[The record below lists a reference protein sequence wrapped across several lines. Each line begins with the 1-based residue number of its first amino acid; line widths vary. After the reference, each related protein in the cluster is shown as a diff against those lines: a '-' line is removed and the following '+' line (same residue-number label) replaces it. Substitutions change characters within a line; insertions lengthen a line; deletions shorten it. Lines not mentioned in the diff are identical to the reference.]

1 MGVAKSRGRGGGVS
15 GDSPTTPEG
24 RGSLVFVWGHLKG
37 VCARRAPHRVTQ
49 LGQAPPLSAGAPPL
63 PPEPRPQFPARS
75 GTLCEK
81 LGRCR
86 GNSLSRHIAT
96 AASGTLPVPGE
107 RDSPGSAGSGSAMA
121 AATAATGSRSL
132 RAGGSSRGSLLARR
146 LQLSPPGLQSVTGS
160 SSAVVISQDVPKHPQ
175 EILSFKPKLKTIQVI
190 TKDVIRELVVPQ
202 EKAEAC
208 LIIGEKE
215 YERIKESAR
224 APSEE
229 ERRDRLKSLKARQDA
244 AFEALQKAKSEE
256 QRKAELQDEREWRR
270 DVQEEL
276 QQEKQQLLQRAARM
290 RLEQE
295 EEIRALNT
303 LFLEAKCNMIWDKQ
317 LLEKRTIRKELA
329 DEEKRLDKMM
339 LLEWEKGSEVQ
350 EELECQRKRE
360 LLRARHDIAK
370 QMEQNAEERA
380 LREEELYQEGQRHL
394 ERLEQMKREDREAWQ
409 QKQERRKQIHAEI
422 KQFNEESQRL
432 QEEQRKRERLEEER
446 ALEQQRQKDE
456 RDAALEAEKE
466 RLRLE
471 KEKELARLRVT
482 QERAQD
488 WLAERDAL
496 RAKRNQEAAEREW
509 RRQELQKARKKAEL
523 EQQLRQERL
532 QQVAQKEE
540 YVAMQVEQDR
550 QEFQR
555 VLRSRSSSS
564 SGSGSGRL

>member
-1 MGVAKSRGRGGGVS
+1 
-15 GDSPTTPEG
+15 
-24 RGSLVFVWGHLKG
+24 
-37 VCARRAPHRVTQ
+37 
-49 LGQAPPLSAGAPPL
+49 
-63 PPEPRPQFPARS
+63 
-75 GTLCEK
+75 
-81 LGRCR
+81 
-86 GNSLSRHIAT
+86 
-96 AASGTLPVPGE
+96 
-107 RDSPGSAGSGSAMA
+107 MA
-121 AATAATGSRSL
+121 AATAGTGARPL
-132 RAGGSSRGSLLARR
+132 RPGRSSRGSLLPRR
-146 LQLSPPGLQSVTGS
+146 RPLSPPGLQPLLPKVTGS
-160 SSAVVISQDVPKHPQ
+160 SSDPIVILRDVQKHP
-175 EILSFKPKLKTIQVI
+175 ELRPSVPYKPKTTTII

-202 EKAEAC
+202 EKPEAC
-208 LIIGEKE
+208 LIIGEKD

-229 ERRDRLKSLKARQDA
+229 ERGDRLKSLKARQDA

-256 QRKAELQDEREWRR
+256 QRKAELQDERQRRR

-276 QQEKQQLLQRAARM
+276 QQEEQQLLQRAARM

-360 LLRARHDIAK
+360 LLRARQDIAK
-370 QMEQNAEERA
+370 QMEQNAEQRA

-394 ERLEQMKREDREAWQ
+394 ERLEQMKREDRKAWQ
-409 QKQERRKQIHAEI
+409 QEQERRKQIHAEI

-432 QEEQRKRERLEEER
+432 QEEQRERERLDEER

-540 YVAMQVEQDR
+540 YVAMQLEQER